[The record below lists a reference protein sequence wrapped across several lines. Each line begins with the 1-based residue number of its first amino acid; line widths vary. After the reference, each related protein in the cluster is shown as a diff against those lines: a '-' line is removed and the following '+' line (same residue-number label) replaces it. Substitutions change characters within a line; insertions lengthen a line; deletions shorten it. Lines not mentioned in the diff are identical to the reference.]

1 MNLGVRADSVGPR
14 VPGSKGSSV
23 RGAFLIAILFVL
35 GVVAAARTS
44 TLEPL
49 DDWTVAPDRLISLV
63 PAVTEMLFAIGAGND
78 VVGVSSYDR
87 YPPEALK
94 KPKVGALVDPDFERI
109 LSLKPTLVVV
119 YATQTDLI
127 ARLSRAGIA
136 THKYELAGLANVTAT
151 IRSLGDSTGHTAE
164 ARALADRIESELAD
178 IRKKVAGHPRPR
190 TALIFGRE
198 AGTLRGIYASG
209 GVGFMH
215 DMLEAAGGED
225 VFGDVK
231 RQSLQA
237 TTEMLLARAPDVI
250 IEAYPSDGWPP
261 DRLAR
266 ERDVWRALPSL
277 PAVRNNRV
285 YVLSDDRLSVPGPR
299 VVDGVRTLAKVLGT
313 GVFSTGFNR

>member
-1 MNLGVRADSVGPR
+1 MVRRACT
-14 VPGSKGSSV
+14 
-23 RGAFLIAILFVL
+23 ALIAIAVMAVAL
-35 GVVAAARTS
+35 GAAPSPSS
-44 TLEPL
+44 TH
-49 DDWTVAPDRLISLV
+49 APANRLVSLV
-63 PAVTEMLFAIGAGND
+63 PAVTEMLFALDAGDD
-78 VVGVSSYDR
+78 VVGVGSYDR

-136 THKYELAGLANVTAT
+136 TYQYELAGLPNVTAT
-151 IRSLGDSTGHTAE
+151 IRSLGERIGRGVEGRT
-164 ARALADRIESELAD
+164 LADRIERELAE
-178 IRKKVAGHPRPR
+178 IRRKVAGKPRPR

-209 GVGFMH
+209 GIGFMH

-225 VFGDVK
+225 IFADVK

-237 TTEMLLARAPDVI
+237 TTEMLLARAPEVI
-250 IEAYPSDGWPP
+250 IEAYPSEGWPP
-261 DRLAR
+261 DKIAR

-299 VVDGVRTLAKVLGT
+299 VVEGVRALARVLGT